1 MNKSEMLLNDMV
13 MILFSGVED
22 CNGALLL
29 TPDSN
34 QFLERNVYNIVY
46 KLSQEFPK
54 VFPCYFAKNLNGIFY
69 SKELEGTLFSLSSLG
84 IIRSGMRGNE
94 NCLTMEL
101 NMKRLV
107 VENIIRDYSQ
117 EDLKMIFL
125 VVKRFLELMEQSKG
139 MVV

>member
-1 MNKSEMLLNDMV
+1 MNKSETLLNDMV

-34 QFLERNVYNIVY
+34 QFLESNVYNVVH
-46 KLSQEFPK
+46 KLSQEFPE
-54 VFPCYFAKNLNGIFY
+54 VFPYYFTKNLNGIFY
-69 SKELEGTLFSLSSLG
+69 SKELEGILFSLSSLG
-84 IIRSGMRGNE
+84 IIRSGMYGNE

-101 NMKRLV
+101 KIKRLV
-107 VENIIRDYSQ
+107 VENIIRDYPQ
-117 EDLKMIFL
+117 EDLKRIFL
-125 VVKRFLELMEQSKG
+125 IVKRFLELMEKNKG